1 MGSGTDADLAA
12 TAVLADPVRRAL
24 YLYVARQPDD
34 VSRDDAARA
43 VRIERSLAAFHL
55 DKLVEAGLLD
65 ATYRRLS
72 GRSGPGAG
80 RPSKLYRRSAREVEV
95 HVPERRYQLL
105 ARLFASAI
113 ESGGGGARGALL
125 SAARG
130 FGADLGSEAHAAA
143 GPRPSRDRL
152 LRSAA
157 GVLERAGF
165 MPYRDATG
173 DLRLRNCPFDAL
185 AKQHRDLVCGMNVEL
200 MDGLVEGL
208 RINGVRAR
216 FEPQDGQC
224 CVALRR
230 ASGGRGAGR

>member
-1 MGSGTDADLAA
+1 MGSGTDTELAA

-24 YLYVARQPDD
+24 YLHVARQPQD
-34 VSRDDAARA
+34 VSRDDAAAA

-55 DKLVEAGLLD
+55 DKLVEAGLVD

-72 GRSGPGAG
+72 GKSGPGAG
-80 RPSKLYRRSAREVEV
+80 RPSKLYRRSAREIEV

-105 ARLFASAI
+105 AHLFAGAI
-113 ESGGGGARGALL
+113 ESGGAAARRALL

-130 FGADLGSEAHAAA
+130 FGRDLGSEAHAAA

-152 LRSAA
+152 LRSAT
-157 GVLERAGF
+157 GLLERAGF
-165 MPYRDATG
+165 MPYRDGTG

-200 MDGLVEGL
+200 MDGLVQGL
-208 RINGVRAR
+208 EVGGVRAR

-230 ASGGRGAGR
+230 ASDGRAAAR